1 MEDGSYEEMAL
12 GARIGWCRLDG
23 LCFVPSLASLQ
34 VAIISN
40 YPGFFLARWC
50 IHYGGVAPSLW
61 TLWMFDGLL
70 VLTSSLE
77 WVIVGIIARGIARRF
92 SK

>member
-1 MEDGSYEEMAL
+1 MRKWLLVPGLAGAAWMTFVLYLGSL
-12 GARIGWCRLDG
+12 RL
-23 LCFVPSLASLQ
+23 
-34 VAIISN
+34 AIISN

-50 IHYGGVAPSLW
+50 VHNGGIAPSLW
-61 TLWMFDGLL
+61 TLWMFNGLL

-77 WVIVGIIARGIARRF
+77 WVIVGIIAWGITRRF

>member
-1 MEDGSYEEMAL
+1 MKKWLAVLGLAGAAWMTFVLYLGSQ
-12 GARIGWCRLDG
+12 RL
-23 LCFVPSLASLQ
+23 
-34 VAIISN
+34 AIISN

-50 IHYGGVAPSLW
+50 VHYGGLAPSLW
-61 TLWMFDGLL
+61 TLWMFNGLL

-77 WVIVGIIARGIARRF
+77 WIIVGIVARVIARRF

>member
-1 MEDGSYEEMAL
+1 MRKWLLVLGLAGAAWMTFVLYLGSL
-12 GARIGWCRLDG
+12 RL
-23 LCFVPSLASLQ
+23 AM
-34 VAIISN
+34 ITN

-50 IHYGGVAPSLW
+50 VHYGGIAPSLW
-61 TLWMFDGLL
+61 TLRMFDGLL

-77 WVIVGIIARGIARRF
+77 WIIVGFLAKGIARRF

>member
-12 GARIGWCRLDG
+12 GVRIGWCRLDD
-23 LCFVPSLASLQ
+23 LRFVPRSLRL
-34 VAIISN
+34 AIITN

-50 IHYGGVAPSLW
+50 VQYRGIAPSLW
-61 TLWMFDGLL
+61 TLWMLDDLL

-77 WVIVGIIARGIARRF
+77 RVIVGIIAWGIARRF

>member
-1 MEDGSYEEMAL
+1 MRKWLLMLGLAGAAWMAFVLYLGSL
-12 GARIGWCRLDG
+12 RL
-23 LCFVPSLASLQ
+23 AM
-34 VAIISN
+34 ISN

-50 IHYGGVAPSLW
+50 VHYGGIAPSLW
-61 TLWMFDGLL
+61 TLWMFNGLL

-77 WVIVGIIARGIARRF
+77 WVIVGIIVLGIARRF

>member
-1 MEDGSYEEMAL
+1 MRKWLLVL
-12 GARIGWCRLDG
+12 GLAGAAWMT
-23 LCFVPSLASLQ
+23 FVLYPSLGSLRL
-34 VAIISN
+34 AIISN

-50 IHYGGVAPSLW
+50 VHYGGIAPSLW
-61 TLWMFDGLL
+61 TLWMFNGLL

-77 WVIVGIIARGIARRF
+77 WVSVGIIAWTKARQL

>member
-1 MEDGSYEEMAL
+1 MRKWLLVLGLAGAAWMTFVLYLGSQ
-12 GARIGWCRLDG
+12 RL
-23 LCFVPSLASLQ
+23 
-34 VAIISN
+34 AIITN

-50 IHYGGVAPSLW
+50 VHYRGIAPSLW
-61 TLWMFDGLL
+61 TLWMFNGLL

-77 WVIVGIIARGIARRF
+77 WVIVGMIAWRIARQF

>member
-1 MEDGSYEEMAL
+1 MRKWLLVLGLAGAAWMTFVLYLGSL
-12 GARIGWCRLDG
+12 RL
-23 LCFVPSLASLQ
+23 
-34 VAIISN
+34 AIISN

-50 IHYGGVAPSLW
+50 VHYSGMAPSLW

-77 WVIVGIIARGIARRF
+77 WLIVGIIARGIARRF

>member
-1 MEDGSYEEMAL
+1 MRKWLLVL
-12 GARIGWCRLDG
+12 GLAGAAWMTIVLYLRSLRL
-23 LCFVPSLASLQ
+23 
-34 VAIISN
+34 AIISN

-50 IHYGGVAPSLW
+50 VHYGGNAPSLW
-61 TLWMFDGLL
+61 TLWMFNGLL

-77 WVIVGIIARGIARRF
+77 WVIVGIIAWGIARRF